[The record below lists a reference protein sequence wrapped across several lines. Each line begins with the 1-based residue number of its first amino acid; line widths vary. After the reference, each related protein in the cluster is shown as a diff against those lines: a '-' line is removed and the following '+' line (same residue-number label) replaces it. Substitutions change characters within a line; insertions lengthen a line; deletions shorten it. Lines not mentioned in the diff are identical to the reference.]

1 MPSMSYCM
9 FENSSN
15 ELNQCVGRMI
25 EADTIE
31 DLDLNEY
38 EQSAFRLMYEMCQRY
53 VIEFERLSEEFID
66 E

>member
-1 MPSMSYCM
+1 MSYCM
-9 FENSSN
+9 FENASN
-15 ELNQCVGRMI
+15 KLNQCVGSMI

-38 EQSAFRLMYEMCQRY
+38 EQSAYRLMYEMCQRY
-53 VIEFERLSEEFID
+53 VTEFERLSEEFID

>member
-53 VIEFERLSEEFID
+53 VTEFERLSEEFID

>member
-9 FENSSN
+9 FENASN
-15 ELNQCVGRMI
+15 ELNQCVGSMI

-38 EQSAFRLMYEMCQRY
+38 EQSAYRLMYEMCQRY
-53 VIEFERLSEEFID
+53 VTEFERLSEEFID
-66 E
+66 G

>member
-9 FENSSN
+9 FENALN
-15 ELNQCVGRMI
+15 KLNQCVGSMI

-38 EQSAFRLMYEMCQRY
+38 EQSAYRLMYEMCQRY
-53 VIEFERLSEEFID
+53 VTEFERLSEEFID

>member
-9 FENSSN
+9 FENASN
-15 ELNQCVGRMI
+15 KLNQCVGSMI

-38 EQSAFRLMYEMCQRY
+38 EQSAYRLMYEMCQRY
-53 VIEFERLSEEFID
+53 VTEFERLSEEFID

>member
-9 FENSSN
+9 FENTST
-15 ELNQCVGRMI
+15 ELSQCIGNMI
-25 EADTIE
+25 EAGTIE

>member
-9 FENSSN
+9 FENTSD
-15 ELNQCVGRMI
+15 ELNQCVGSMI

-53 VIEFERLSEEFID
+53 VKEFERLSEEFID